1 MKLPELLELMT
12 AFDRSNISRI
22 RYETADETI
31 ELEKAITVAAAP
43 VQQPPV
49 VSVPTAAPS
58 PSPDASPTV
67 EGTVVTAPIVGVVYC
82 ASAPGKPPYIT
93 IGQNV
98 KQGDILCLIEAMKT
112 INEVKAPCDGTV
124 REITFSDGELKEFGA
139 PLVVIGA

>member
-12 AFDRSNISRI
+12 AFERSNISRI

-31 ELEKAITVAAAP
+31 ELEKAIAAAP
-43 VQQPPV
+43 VQQPQV
-49 VSVPTAAPS
+49 VSVPTAAPVSS
-58 PSPDASPTV
+58 PAPTPVV

-93 IGQNV
+93 TGQNV

-124 REITFSDGELKEFGA
+124 REISFSDGELKEFGA